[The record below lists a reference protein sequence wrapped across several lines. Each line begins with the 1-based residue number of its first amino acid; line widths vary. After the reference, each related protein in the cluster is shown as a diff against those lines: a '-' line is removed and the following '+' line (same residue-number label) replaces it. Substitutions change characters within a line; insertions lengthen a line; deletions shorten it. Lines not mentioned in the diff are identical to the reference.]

1 MIYEPRI
8 ELFLRELVNSSE
20 RERAAIAWLIDNFA
34 LAEEICGAEA
44 LTDEQRRTLRKWG
57 EDRKDSL
64 LPVLLAP
71 ETVLHRDFSGLTDDE
86 QCNKVFWENSSIPK
100 TETEGGQ
107 KK

>member
-20 RERAAIAWLIDNFA
+20 RERAA